1 MKNKITKTSFLTLIA
16 LCLSLFFMVGCKK
29 VLPSSVDLGNAE
41 NSIPAYPF
49 DWDNPSINYM
59 PTPSGTTILVPWA
72 NGSVRGFSD
81 DILYDFKKNDGWEL
95 VYNVFNTGTLQANP
109 YFVLYN
115 KYRGLLRVYIYVTT
129 NGFTTSSYLTSG
141 LRLGPNAVN
150 SYMLNYIDQD
160 IIDLSVKKT
169 DVTKVEPT
177 QLASNVWYASQYEI
191 AYDPSI
197 ATANYQDIGLNWSL
211 KWTNITNVSLGGDFV
226 GTLKGTIATPTSQF
240 NLAQNLITGA
250 FNATGLAVLNNNKGT
265 GPDEADNNGL
275 GLPAFV
281 FKAIRDGV
289 NGGLSGLST
298 VKNLMNVIFGG
309 NSSNS
314 QQVNL
319 TVNAK
324 IKLTGTLSNGGAF
337 IPEPGLLLG
346 IPGVSNSQT
355 ASGYIPAYNQNL
367 GVFYIT
373 GKPRV
378 TVTYT
383 QQEPP
388 PNWDG
393 PSNRYYLNN
402 FGIEPGSFQ
411 FVINPVVS
419 NIATV
424 QVISQEVLIPGVI
437 ADPYNHFYAYTPS
450 IETVGERTFY
460 KGYTMDGSK
469 IELGTDHAVVR
480 VTLKVIPNNGA
491 PECRITKTFWAD
503 LVL

>member
-1 MKNKITKTSFLTLIA
+1 MKKLTTKL
-16 LCLSLFFMVGCKK
+16 LSLFLFITAISFIGCKK
-29 VLPSSVDLGNAE
+29 VLPTNIDLGNTE
-41 NSIPAYPF
+41 NSITAYPF

-95 VYNVFNTGTLQANP
+95 VYNVFNTSTLQANP

-115 KYRGLLRVYIYVTT
+115 KYRGLLRIYIYVTT

-141 LRLGPNAVN
+141 LRLGPNTIN

-160 IIDLSVKKT
+160 IVDLSVKKT

-191 AYDPSI
+191 AYDPNVAS
-197 ATANYQDIGLNWSL
+197 ANYQDIGLNWSL
-211 KWTNITNVSLGGDFV
+211 KWTNVSTINLGGGLV
-226 GTLKGTIATPTSQF
+226 GSIKGTIASPTSQF
-240 NLAQNLITGA
+240 NLGGNLITGA
-250 FNATGLAVLNNNKGT
+250 LNATGLTVFNNNKGT
-265 GPDEADNNGL
+265 GPDQADNNGL

-281 FKAIRDGV
+281 FKGIRDGL
-289 NGGLSGLST
+289 NAGLSGLST

-314 QQVNL
+314 QEVNL
-319 TVNAK
+319 TVNAN
-324 IKLTGTLSNGGAF
+324 INLVGSQTSSGAF
-337 IPEPGLLLG
+337 IPDPGLLLG

-355 ASGYIPAYNQNL
+355 ASGYVPAYNQNM
-367 GVFYIT
+367 GVFYIL

-383 QQEPP
+383 QQDPA

-393 PSNRYYLNN
+393 PTNRYYLNN
-402 FGIEPGSFQ
+402 FAIESSSFQ
-411 FVINPVVS
+411 FLINPILS
-419 NIATV
+419 NIANV
-424 QVISQEVLIPGVI
+424 QVINQEVLLPELI

-450 IETVGERTFY
+450 IETVGSKKFY
-460 KGYTMDGSK
+460 NGYTIDGSK
-469 IELGTDHAVVR
+469 IELGVNHAVVH
-480 VTLKVIPNNGA
+480 VTLKVTPNNGA
-491 PECRITKTFWAD
+491 PESKIVKTFWAD
-503 LVL
+503 LTQ